1 MKDTHLLEAFFI
13 SFWSNPSVSRFM
25 IQPPKPD
32 SHLPKTFNK
41 AKVEPYLHISSSNV
55 EFFFKVSRNRS
66 EASSCFGLINHKWVF
81 HLRIFLV
88 VEKWLGPKVL
98 YFGVCCILIH
108 FGMNEIE
115 RKFVLVKNFFKGSE
129 FWKRE
134 WLFSIVHDPVI

>member
-1 MKDTHLLEAFFI
+1 MDTGLPKVIFV
-13 SFWSNPSVSRFM
+13 SFWPNPSVSLFTSW
-25 IQPPKPD
+25 PPKPD
-32 SHLPKTFNK
+32 SHLLKTFNE
-41 AKVEPYLHISSSNV
+41 AKVEPYLHISSSSV

-98 YFGVCCILIH
+98 YFGVCCILIN

-115 RKFVLVKNFFKGSE
+115 GKFVLVKEIFEESE

-134 WLFSIVHDPVI
+134 WLFSVVHDPVI

>member
-1 MKDTHLLEAFFI
+1 MTDTHFPKAFFV
-13 SFWSNPSVSRFM
+13 SFWPNPSVSLFM
-25 IQPPKPD
+25 RWPPKPN
-32 SHLPKTFNK
+32 SHLPKTFNE
-41 AKVEPYLHISSSNV
+41 AKVEPYLHISSSKV
-55 EFFFKVSRNRS
+55 EFFKVSGNRS
-66 EASSCFGLINHKWVF
+66 GASSYFGLINHKWVF
-81 HLRIFLV
+81 YLRICLAI
-88 VEKWLGPKVL
+88 EKILGPKGL